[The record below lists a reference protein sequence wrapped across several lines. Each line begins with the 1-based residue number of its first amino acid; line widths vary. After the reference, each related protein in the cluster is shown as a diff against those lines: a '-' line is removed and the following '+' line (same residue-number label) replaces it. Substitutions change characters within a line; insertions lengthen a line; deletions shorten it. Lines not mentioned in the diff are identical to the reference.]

1 MDKVIIS
8 DCPICGKS
16 CRAIDK
22 KQEAVASDITKC
34 DGNEYYTCYVSKT
47 NQEWRYLARRQTKRS
62 IQFPHEKPEINLGY
76 HKKAHKL

>member
-22 KQEAVASDITKC
+22 KQEAVASDIT
-34 DGNEYYTCYVSKT
+34 
-47 NQEWRYLARRQTKRS
+47 
-62 IQFPHEKPEINLGY
+62 